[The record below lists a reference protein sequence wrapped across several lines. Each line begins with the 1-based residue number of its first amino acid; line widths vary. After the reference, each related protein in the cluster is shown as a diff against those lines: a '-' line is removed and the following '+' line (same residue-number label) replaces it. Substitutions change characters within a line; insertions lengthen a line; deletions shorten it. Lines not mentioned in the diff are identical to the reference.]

1 MVNRDKTGGT
11 IGCASFALLAVIGG
25 SVGARTALGQHA
37 AEVTVD
43 IGECVK
49 LEAPDERLAC
59 YGRHVDAAVKQN
71 NAAPSTPPALL
82 PAIPAAGSAS
92 ASAPAAPPSSA
103 TAATPPRDSSAREQ
117 KPKSADGPAA
127 ESSSIV
133 ATVTALKETVPN
145 AYLITLDNGQVWRQ
159 KDSQRYALQP
169 GQRVTLSRTKWGEA
183 YRLNAE
189 GLHGFIQVERVR

>member
-1 MVNRDKTGGT
+1 MVNREKIGGT

-25 SVGARTALGQHA
+25 SVGARTALAQHA

-43 IGECVK
+43 VGECVK

-59 YGRHVDAAVKQN
+59 YGRQVDAAVKQN
-71 NAAPSTPPALL
+71 NAAPPAPAALL
-82 PAIPAAGSAS
+82 PATPALASGSAS
-92 ASAPAAPPSSA
+92 APVAPPASA
-103 TAATPPRDSSAREQ
+103 TAATPPSDSSGHEP
-117 KPKSADGPAA
+117 KPKSAADPSVD
-127 ESSSIV
+127 SSSIA

-145 AYLITLDNGQVWRQ
+145 VYLITLDNGQVWRQ
-159 KDSQRYALQP
+159 NSSQRYPLQP
-169 GQRVTLSRTKWGEA
+169 GQRVTLSRTQWGGA